1 MNWTWKKIGV
11 IAVMGLLALSLIGAV
26 ADQLILPW
34 IVSMT
39 ETITV
44 PNVVGK
50 DFATS
55 QRMLSD
61 AGLQVMEAREQYS
74 SSARKGIVMSQLP
87 FSNSTVK
94 EGRRIYLTISKG
106 IETIRVPSLYGQ
118 TVRDARL
125 TLMRIGLQLGN
136 VTYQTDENVA
146 ADRIA
151 GQGVP
156 PGAEI
161 PNDGMISII
170 VSRGTS
176 GIRVPSLVGLSLDE
190 AQGVLLDAGLTV
202 GTIVEKPSGAFDS
215 GIVIAHDPPADSSV
229 VQGTSIMI
237 IVARP

>member
-11 IAVMGLLALSLIGAV
+11 ITLVALLALFLTGVV
-26 ADQLILPW
+26 ADQLVLPW
-34 IVSMT
+34 IVSIT

-44 PNVVGK
+44 PNVLGK
-50 DFATS
+50 DLATS
-55 QRMLSD
+55 QRMLND

-74 SSARKGIVMSQLP
+74 SSAKKGIVMSQLP

-94 EGRRIYLTISKG
+94 EGRRIYLTVSKG

-125 TLMRIGLQLGN
+125 TLMRIGLQLGD

-161 PNDGMISII
+161 PNDGMISVV

-190 AQGVLLDAGLTV
+190 AQGVLLDAGLAV
-202 GTIVEKPSGAFDS
+202 GSIVEKSSGAFDA
-215 GIVIAHDPPADSSV
+215 GVVIAHDPRADSSV
-229 VQGTSIMI
+229 VQGTAIMI
-237 IVARP
+237 VVARP